1 MRLRLVD
8 GNYGTP
14 GAGAPE
20 FITASGMIMGIADT
34 LALELPEIEQ
44 LCGALY
50 SSGVLMIAGVA
61 GVGKSLFALHLAAHI
76 AAGKNLGGWHTP
88 KARPVLYVDG
98 EMAPQYLQSRLKAVP
113 HSNLLSLIHLESMRR
128 AGGNLDLSQQRWRD
142 WFLRP
147 EVFESHDVFI
157 FDTVSSL
164 VLSHT
169 EGEMF
174 SPEYWLQLE
183 LFHRTFRAAGK
194 TVVWIDNLNKR
205 GEVFGTA
212 LKHHKVDSMW
222 TFEKWDDCPYLRSAA
237 FTMNQDKLRGDS
249 EPADGRWYFHPD
261 KGWNNE
267 SGSNSGG

>member
-20 FITASGMIMGIADT
+20 FITASGMMMGIAET

-164 VLSHT
+164 VLTDKDS
-169 EGEMF
+169 
-174 SPEYWLQLE
+174 SPYDPQYWLQLE
-183 LFHRTFRAAGK
+183 LFHREFRSAGK
-194 TVVWIDNLNKR
+194 TVIWIDNLNKA
-205 GEVFGTA
+205 GEVFGTSV
-212 LKHHKVDSMW
+212 KHHKVDTMW
-222 TFEKWDDCPYLRSAA
+222 LLEQWDECPYLHTAS
-237 FTMNQDKLRGDS
+237 FELTQGKIRGDTDS
-249 EPADGRWYFHPD
+249 ADSQFYFHPEN
-261 KGWNNE
+261 GWNNE
-267 SGSNSGG
+267 R